1 MQPSQAIEEVAS
13 GLLADGRHY
22 ADAVTTL
29 GDQQAVLATEDIYG
43 ANGIKLIG
51 RGSRIDSRVREKLA
65 GHRLPANLD
74 ESLAITGA
82 VNPQSLAVE
91 ADRLIRSE
99 PFWQRLATRSGDAM
113 AMRHGIAAIR
123 LPGSLA
129 CKLTVARELR
139 PSLYAHSLRV
149 AILCN
154 YLALRLGFSDKQTQ
168 SLLLAALCHDLGELH
183 TDPAILD
190 PSHRISEDERRYVYV
205 HPATGYL
212 ILRDI
217 AGVPGEVARAVLH
230 HHERLDG
237 SGYPAGLFADQIE
250 PLAWPLMV
258 ADTVESVMQRFTDYG
273 RLSALLRLNLRKYDK
288 RSVDLMHEAVVTA
301 GNDRPAAAAPT
312 VKPPQLLA
320 LARLFDQWA
329 AFRQEL
335 NGSPLTTGQSG
346 LDFLQVRLQNL
357 NSLLY
362 QFGFDPSSF
371 ETLIAL
377 SQSDPEVAAEL
388 SQVIDELRYQLAE
401 TSREIDRRASDID
414 SCLSDVQRVAF
425 ADWRATLAETLAPA

>member
-13 GLLADGRHY
+13 DLLAEGRHY

-29 GDQQAVLATEDIYG
+29 GDRQLVLATDDIYG
-43 ANGIKLIG
+43 ANGIKLIAS
-51 RGSRIDSRVREKLA
+51 GSRIDSRVRNRLA

-74 ESLAITGA
+74 TSLSTIGA
-82 VNPQSLAVE
+82 VTPQALAVE
-91 ADRLIRSE
+91 ADRLIRE
-99 PFWQRLATRSGDAM
+99 QPFWQRLATRSGDPL
-113 AMRHGIAAIR
+113 AMRHGLAAVR

-129 CKLTVARELR
+129 FKLTVARELR
-139 PSLYAHSLRV
+139 PPLFAHSLRV
-149 AILCN
+149 AMLCN
-154 YLALRLGFSDKQTQ
+154 YLALRLGLPDKTTQ
-168 SLLLAALCHDLGELH
+168 NLLLAALCHDLGELH

-190 PSHRISEDERRYVYV
+190 PGHRITDQERRFVYV
-205 HPATGYL
+205 HPVTGYL
-212 ILRDI
+212 ILREI
-217 AGVPGEVARAVLH
+217 AGMHAEVALVVLH

-237 SGYPAGLFADQIE
+237 SGYPAGLARDEIE

-258 ADTVESVMQRFTDYG
+258 ADTVESVMQRFTDHG

-301 GNDRPAAAAPT
+301 GGERNGATAPV

-320 LARLFDQWA
+320 LSRLFDQWS

-335 NGSPLTTGQSG
+335 DATQPAAGKNGLG
-346 LDFLQVRLQNL
+346 FLRERLQNL

-371 ETLIAL
+371 ETLINL
-377 SQSDPEVAAEL
+377 CQSDPEVAAEL
-388 SQVIDELRYQLAE
+388 SQVIDELRFQLAE
-401 TSREIDRRASDID
+401 TAREIDRRAGEIEAS
-414 SCLSDVQRVAF
+414 LSGLQRAAF
-425 ADWRATLAETLAPA
+425 ASWRATLDETLAPA

>member
-1 MQPSQAIEEVAS
+1 MEPIQAIEDVAS
-13 GLLADGRHY
+13 DLLADGQHY

-29 GDQQAVLATEDIYG
+29 GDRQSVLATEDIYG
-43 ANGIKLIG
+43 ANGAKLIAS
-51 RGSRIDSRVREKLA
+51 GSRIDSRVRNKLA

-74 ESLAITGA
+74 ASLSTMGA
-82 VNPQSLAVE
+82 VNPQALAVE
-91 ADRLIRSE
+91 ADRLIHGQ
-99 PFWQRLATRSGDAM
+99 PFWQRLATRSGDPL
-113 AMRHGIAAIR
+113 AMRHGLAAVR

-129 CKLTVARELR
+129 FKLTVARELR
-139 PSLYAHSLRV
+139 PPLFAHSLRV
-149 AILCN
+149 AMLCN
-154 YLALRLGFSDKQTQ
+154 YLALRLGFSDKMTQ

-190 PSHRISEDERRYVYV
+190 PSHRISEDERRFVYV
-205 HPATGYL
+205 HPVTGYL

-217 AGVPGEVARAVLH
+217 AGVPTEVARAVLH

-237 SGYPAGLFADQIE
+237 SGYPTGLVADQIE

-258 ADTVESVMQRFTDYG
+258 ADTVESVMQRFTDHG

-301 GNDRPAAAAPT
+301 GGERNGAATPT
-312 VKPPQLLA
+312 VQPPQLLA
-320 LARLFDQWA
+320 LARLFDQWS

-335 NGSPLTTGQSG
+335 DATQLAAGKNGLG
-346 LDFLQVRLQNL
+346 FLQQRLQNL

-371 ETLIAL
+371 ETLINL
-377 SQSDPEVAAEL
+377 CQSDPEVATEL
-388 SQVIDELRYQLAE
+388 SQVIDELRFQLRE
-401 TSREIDRRASDID
+401 TAREIDRRASEIEA
-414 SCLSDVQRVAF
+414 SLSELQRIAF
-425 ADWRATLAETLAPA
+425 ANWRATLAETLAPA